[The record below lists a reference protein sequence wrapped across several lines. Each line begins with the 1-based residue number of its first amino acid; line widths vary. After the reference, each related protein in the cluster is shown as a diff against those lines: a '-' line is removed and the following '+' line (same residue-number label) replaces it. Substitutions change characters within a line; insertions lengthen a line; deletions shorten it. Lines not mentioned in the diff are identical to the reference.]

1 MKKLFSLLLALTMVL
16 SLVVVP
22 ARAADVNGT
31 MPGSSLAITKGGQE
45 ADFEMS
51 VADNSISL
59 TATPSGTLEL
69 KYQDANVSNQS
80 GPTYLWTAP
89 ENSGITFGS
98 ANAATTTVSASKA
111 GTYTLTCTATY
122 TGTSGSDN
130 VTGTLSDTISV
141 TVIDCTDGIDSFK
154 VNGLSIPVSSKA
166 ATVYLKSGDSLTKD
180 SFTDFQ
186 YKSGYTDNG
195 EVSYNSSNK
204 VLSVPVKHTASNIT
218 GTTSINITPKT
229 VTVSSVSVTEPA
241 SAPYYAGQNI
251 KFTATVTDAPSGAQ
265 YVWTYSKD
273 GGTSQS
279 LATTDTN
286 VLTTKAF
293 TVAGSYVVSCAVKF
307 GSVTT
312 AAEAASAVTVSADP
326 YVPTRDAADYPY
338 AFSLTRNN
346 IGSAQVKQL
355 HTPYL
360 QNSGDASDKIT
371 SGLSVAWDSS
381 NKNVATV
388 QNGVVSA
395 GNTTGTSTISAVI
408 TYNGKTYP
416 AVTYTVSN
424 YVLSADLSR
433 QTYFNNPVSYTAT
446 DLLEAA
452 NRALSINGNYS
463 IYGSAQTIISTTVD
477 AKGLGQTSG
486 SISSVASINSGSIS
500 FTPYYNARGKA
511 PITATVKTSTNQ
523 TVTVTLN
530 IPVVPIPT
538 PFDSL
543 TAEPVT
549 SSYNSAVT
557 SYRVNFPSTYSTYYV
572 IQKNGSTAPDYA
584 AASLGTAYSA
594 STPYTLTSADFT
606 NGQCTLYVI
615 ATNNYTYGSS
625 YGTYYSGAITVT
637 QTNHDIKYNGVVGGT
652 VQFKHNDFTT
662 FMNEMYG
669 TNTTSYLTF
678 NSVKFTSVPNATT
691 QGTLYY
697 NGVAM
702 TTGYGS
708 NYFNTSTAVTNLDN
722 VSFSVSSR
730 VPSTT
735 KEIRIPFTLYA
746 TRYNSYGTSAG
757 TSVTYSGVVVISLVR
772 EDVTFTVAPGD
783 SVRFTD
789 SAFLT
794 YLRSASGINYN
805 YNIDY
810 VTFDQSAV
818 NALNEGVLYA
828 YSTGFNA
835 VKTTDKFYYT
845 TTNYYTQNALSDVT
859 FRAST
864 YAKTGTTV
872 YIPFTITAKYGTS
885 SATRQV
891 TGTVAIKI
899 AQTMNFV
906 DVKTSDYFYDSV
918 KWAVN
923 NNITKGTSATTF
935 SPNNTCTRAEI
946 VTFLW
951 RAAGS
956 PTPTITRNPFTDV
969 KYPVGSDFY
978 NAILWASQN
987 GITAGKTTTT
997 FAPNDNCTRAQIVTF
1012 LWRYAKKP
1020 LGYYTNPFNDV
1031 NKTEYAAYYD
1041 AILWAAGKGIAT
1053 GNTPKTFDPD
1063 GTCTRAEAV
1072 TFLYR
1077 YESTK

>member
-22 ARAADVNGT
+22 ARAHDPQEPGVATASSGAVTITADKTSVVEGQTVTYTITSAKITDSNGT
-31 MPGSSLAITKGGQE
+31 DHSATVTSATWTPAGTKSGNTIT
-45 ADFEMS
+45 
-51 VADNSISL
+51 V
-59 TATPSGTLEL
+59 
-69 KYQDANVSNQS
+69 
-80 GPTYLWTAP
+80 TAP
-89 ENSGITFGS
+89 
-98 ANAATTTVSASKA
+98 AN
-111 GTYTLTCTATY
+111 TYTLGVSAITLTASDE
-122 TGTSGSDN
+122 SGL
-130 VTGTLSDTISV
+130 TLSDKEKITVTAPQVAVTSKSETLRNAITSISYNGRPATISNNRQSV
-141 TVIDCTDGIDSFK
+141 TYYNLTNDPSSEGWKASATGFTEVMASLNNTTLTVQGKNSDSQQI
-154 VNGLSIPVSSKA
+154 S
-166 ATVYLKSGDSLTKD
+166 T
-180 SFTDFQ
+180 SFTA
-186 YKSGYTDNG
+186 SAVNASVTL
-195 EVSYNSSNK
+195 SNPTNPTISK
-204 VLSVPVKHTASNIT
+204 NATGC
-218 GTTSINITPKT
+218 GTTSITATCNGFTAQSYTWYDGENVISNATSATLNWTPAVTATDGNHTIKCVVKHGSADNQKIDSDTKT
-229 VTVSSVSVTEPA
+229 VTIESKTYDIRATASPTTSALGYIPANSNQSASFPAINLYDVSTPASPVAVSPAVTFTYSEVSDPSNAVSVNTTTGAITVTGNGTATLRATTNYHGKPYTKDVVVYASALMADFDRQVWYNNPGTYYYSDLVTAANKALSASSVYGSNYYGKVSSIQSVTVSNFYNGVA
-241 SAPYYAGQNI
+241 LGTSTN
-251 KFTATVTDAPSGAQ
+251 TLSSGAQ
-265 YVWTYSKD
+265 SGAIT
-273 GGTSQS
+273 
-279 LATTDTN
+279 
-286 VLTTKAF
+286 F
-293 TVAGSYVVSCAVKF
+293 TA
-307 GSVTT
+307 
-312 AAEAASAVTVSADP
+312 
-326 YVPTRDAADYPY
+326 
-338 AFSLTRNN
+338 
-346 IGSAQVKQL
+346 
-355 HTPYL
+355 
-360 QNSGDASDKIT
+360 
-371 SGLSVAWDSS
+371 
-381 NKNVATV
+381 
-388 QNGVVSA
+388 
-395 GNTTGTSTISAVI
+395 
-408 TYNGKTYP
+408 
-416 AVTYTVSN
+416 
-424 YVLSADLSR
+424 
-433 QTYFNNPVSYTAT
+433 
-446 DLLEAA
+446 
-452 NRALSINGNYS
+452 
-463 IYGSAQTIISTTVD
+463 
-477 AKGLGQTSG
+477 
-486 SISSVASINSGSIS
+486 
-500 FTPYYNARGKA
+500 YYNARGKA
-511 PITATVKTSTNQ
+511 PVTVRLTT
-523 TVTVTLN
+523 TTGLPVTVTLN
-530 IPVVPIPT
+530 IPVVPTPV
-538 PFDSL
+538 PFDSIA
-543 TAEPVT
+543 AEPVT

-637 QTNHDIKYNGVVGGT
+637 QTNHDIKYNGVVGNT

-678 NSVKFTSVPNATT
+678 NSVKFTSVPNATS

-835 VKTTDKFYYT
+835 VKTTDRFYYT
-845 TTNYYTQNALSDVT
+845 TTSYNQNALSDVT

-969 KYPVGSDFY
+969 KYAVGSDFY

-987 GITAGKTTTT
+987 GIAAGTSTTT